1 MRPYYKTGGT
11 IMTTGEK
18 IRARRKQLRMSV
30 DELAA
35 KLNKNRATIY
45 RYESDAIEMPA
56 SLLKPLA
63 EALDMPPDELM
74 DWGVLLASEEE
85 RQNKMLEILPLI
97 TDGISVEGRTQKFI
111 LFKAPSPDSNLEAE
125 LRAILLTLYQVN
137 QAGQNTK
144 MRTLRILGELVS
156 SFDSKTQEK
165 LVSYAEFLAAQN
177 QKQQGTSIEHPY
189 QRE

>member
-1 MRPYYKTGGT
+1 
-11 IMTTGEK
+11 MTTGEK

-45 RYESDAIEMPA
+45 RYESDTIEMPA

-63 EALDMPPDELM
+63 EALDMLPDELM
-74 DWGVLLASEEE
+74 DWNILLASEVE

-97 TDGISVEGRTQKFI
+97 GEGISIEGRTQKYI
-111 LFKAPSPDSNLEAE
+111 LFKAPTYGGDLATE
-125 LRAILLTLYQVN
+125 LRAALLTLYQIN
-137 QAGQNTK
+137 QAGQDTK

-156 SFDSKTQEK
+156 SFDSKAQEK
-165 LVSYAEFLAAQN
+165 LVSYAEFLDVQN
-177 QKQQGTSIEHPY
+177 QKRQGTSIVHPY

>member
-1 MRPYYKTGGT
+1 
-11 IMTTGEK
+11 MTTGEK

-56 SLLKPLA
+56 SLLRPLA

-74 DWGVLLASEEE
+74 DWGTLLASEEE
-85 RQNKMLEILPLI
+85 RQDKMLKILPLI
-97 TDGISVEGRTQKFI
+97 TDGTSVEGRTQKFI
-111 LFKAPSPDSNLEAE
+111 LFKAPSHGGDLDAE
-125 LRAILLTLYQVN
+125 LRAALLTLYQIN
-137 QAGQNTK
+137 QAGQDTK

-156 SFDSKTQEK
+156 SFDSKAQEK
-165 LVSYAEFLAAQN
+165 LVSYAEFLDAQN
-177 QKQQGTSIEHPY
+177 QKRQGTSIVHPY